1 MEEIIQILGLNDFK
15 EKEKT
20 DIVDLTKLYYQK
32 IERDLPGL
40 LKIHAKIQSPISLIN
55 VKGSD
60 WDLHKALHNVLKK
73 VETQIK
79 YKFKTE

>member
-1 MEEIIQILGLNDFK
+1 M
-15 EKEKT
+15 
-20 DIVDLTKLYYQK
+20 YYQK

-40 LKIHAKIQSPISLIN
+40 LKIHAKNHDKAGERAKYSFHAKIQSPISLIN